1 MSREI
6 SIIKKEEAWSFDELD
21 LLEEKLLPLVTDK
34 TQQAEA
40 GEILKALKASLEGR
54 KNSMAVFFMP
64 QASFNFF
71 SMLQGDNSICTIQKE
86 NIETLYKAFDL
97 FDAADSFATQPIYT
111 HLKNKLRV
119 LSDYLLQGNTVFP
132 TAITADNF
140 VPYHFS

>member
-6 SIIKKEEAWSFDELD
+6 SILKKEEAYSYDELD

-40 GEILKALKASLEGR
+40 GAILKALKASIVER

-64 QASFNFF
+64 QASFNIF

-97 FDAADSFATQPIYT
+97 FDAADDFAAQPIYT
-111 HLKNKLRV
+111 HLKNKLGV
-119 LSDYLLQGNTVFP
+119 LNEYLLQGNSVFP
-132 TAITADNF
+132 TTITADNF

>member
-6 SIIKKEEAWSFDELD
+6 SILKKEEAYSYDELD

-40 GEILKALKASLEGR
+40 GAILKALKASIVER

-64 QASFNFF
+64 QASFNIF
-71 SMLQGDNSICTIQKE
+71 SMLQSDNSICTIQKE

-97 FDAADSFATQPIYT
+97 FDAADDFAAQPIYA
-111 HLKNKLRV
+111 HLKNKLGV
-119 LSDYLLQGNTVFP
+119 LNEYLLQGNTVFP